1 VSGVDSV
8 ELLRRAADA
17 RGSDRCAIVYSAS
30 GRYGEFEVV
39 VTDSGGSRRSVA
51 RSPAFRATRFR
62 RPRRPG
68 AARVAHE
75 LLVRRLEACGWWP
88 ADSGGPWHELGFVRP
103 STSGLRTVRS
113 LVTVVRQ
120 AGQARF
126 LAEELDSYGKPT
138 PLVLSDP
145 FRALR
150 FVRVR
155 PSAQAKTALEELVRR
170 MESDGWR
177 VAAADGKKW
186 YAISL
191 WRSMDGSPG
200 APSSPARSDARSS
213 VPPT

>member
-1 VSGVDSV
+1 VSGVDAV

-17 RGSDRCAIVYSAS
+17 RGSDRAAIAYSAS

-51 RSPAFRATRFR
+51 RSPAFRATRLR
-62 RPRRPG
+62 GLRRPG
-68 AARVAHE
+68 SARLAHE

-88 ADSGGPWHELGFVRP
+88 VDSGGPWHELGFVRP
-103 STSGLRTVRS
+103 RTSGMRTVRS

-126 LAEELDSYGKPT
+126 LAEELDTYGKPT
-138 PLVLSDP
+138 PLVLSVP
-145 FRALR
+145 FRAPR
-150 FVRVR
+150 FVRVSQ
-155 PSAQAKTALEELVRR
+155 SAEAKTALEELVRR

-177 VAAADGKKW
+177 VAAAVGKKW

-200 APSSPARSDARSS
+200 
-213 VPPT
+213 PPW

>member
-1 VSGVDSV
+1 MSGVDSV
-8 ELLRRAADA
+8 ELLRPAADT
-17 RGSDRCAIVYSAS
+17 RGSDRCAIAYSAS

-39 VTDSGGSRRSVA
+39 MTDSGGSRRSVA

-62 RPRRPG
+62 GLRRPG

-88 ADSGGPWHELGFVRP
+88 VDSAGPWHELGLVRP
-103 STSGLRTVRS
+103 RTSGMRTVRS

-126 LAEELDSYGKPT
+126 LAEELDTYGKPT
-138 PLVLSDP
+138 PLVLSLP
-145 FRALR
+145 FRAPR
-150 FVRVR
+150 FAPVRQ
-155 PSAQAKTALEELVRR
+155 SAQAKTALEELVRR

-177 VAAADGKKW
+177 VAAAAGNEW

-191 WRSMDGSPG
+191 WRP
-200 APSSPARSDARSS
+200 
-213 VPPT
+213 